1 MDTQEL
7 EALRAFRQ
15 QVYRTFGGR
24 RDALFELLDAIVAA
38 PTIET
43 PAHLS
48 LLPTCQR
55 GWGSLYA
62 ALNEGTMDLSVLEQ
76 LVASYPLASAQA
88 WYAVDAS
95 VWRRCDAEP
104 SPERGYYPHPY
115 RHSHGQPIV
124 AGWNYSWLVQV
135 PSRCSSWTAPL
146 RLRRLR
152 PGENANQVAAEQLR
166 SWLCQASAVPPDAP
180 PPICSFDAGDDS
192 VQLSLALADT
202 PVCRLVRV
210 RAGRCFSADP
220 TSQPPTARPPPP

>member
-48 LLPTCQR
+48 VLRTCQR

-95 VWRRCDAEP
+95 VWPRCDAET

-124 AGWNYSWLVQV
+124 AGWNYSWLGQV
-135 PSRCSSWTAPL
+135 PPRCSSWTAPL
-146 RLRRLR
+146 RKGRAR
-152 PGENANQVAAEQLR
+152 PGEDLNHVASPQIRYCPRPFPA
-166 SWLCQASAVPPDAP
+166 APPDAR
-180 PPICSFDAGDDS
+180 PPIVSFA
-192 VQLSLALADT
+192 
-202 PVCRLVRV
+202 
-210 RAGRCFSADP
+210 
-220 TSQPPTARPPPP
+220 